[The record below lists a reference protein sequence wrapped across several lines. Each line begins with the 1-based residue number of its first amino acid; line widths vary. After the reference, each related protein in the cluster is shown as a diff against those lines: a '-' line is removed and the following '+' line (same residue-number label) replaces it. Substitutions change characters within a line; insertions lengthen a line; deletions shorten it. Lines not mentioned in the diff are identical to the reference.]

1 MKNITALGVVSF
13 FTDFSTEMV
22 LGVLPLFIISNLGA
36 TKAML
41 GAIEGSSELA
51 SYALR
56 MVSGSLS
63 DRLGKRK
70 VLILAGY
77 ALSSASKPFFAF
89 AASWYHALAL
99 RLSDRVGKG
108 VRTAPRD
115 ALIADSVPESV
126 SGRAFGLHRTI
137 DQMGAIAGPLAAF
150 ALLSITDVR
159 GVFLFSLIPG
169 AIAVIVLVF
178 FVREVAIKASA
189 RKTMLANIRGLVR
202 NNRPFLLLL
211 VVSGVFSAGAFN
223 FSFVLLRAS
232 EMGVHQ
238 NMVPLVYAAINVA
251 HAAVAYPSGRLADR
265 IGRERVLVMGYAVF
279 VASAA
284 MMALSYGAAYAYL
297 VATVYGAYAGIAETL
312 QRAVIPRYVALE
324 SRGTAF
330 GLYNLV
336 VGSGFFAGGV
346 IFGLLWDSSGIAAA
360 SIYSITLATAAIIGM
375 MVFVKTRPANP

>member
-1 MKNITALGVVSF
+1 
-13 FTDFSTEMV
+13 
-22 LGVLPLFIISNLGA
+22 
-36 TKAML
+36 
-41 GAIEGSSELA
+41 
-51 SYALR
+51 
-56 MVSGSLS
+56 
-63 DRLGKRK
+63 
-70 VLILAGY
+70 
-77 ALSSASKPFFAF
+77 
-89 AASWYHALAL
+89 
-99 RLSDRVGKG
+99 
-108 VRTAPRD
+108 
-115 ALIADSVPESV
+115 
-126 SGRAFGLHRTI
+126 
-137 DQMGAIAGPLAAF
+137 MGAIAGPLAAF
-150 ALLSITDVR
+150 ALLSITNVR